1 MQPMRLRSPD
11 VLPHTQ
17 RSASEGAGA
26 LPPAQHGRFSA
37 VLRTGGVGAERAA
50 DGPLNDE
57 PSRVRCGFVPAVSL
71 SNPPSPRNPGGEL
84 TYLENGSLF
93 GVFSGGGRTDSVEA
107 FAGAQGQR
115 GERGFE
121 HGG

>member
-1 MQPMRLRSPD
+1 MR
-11 VLPHTQ
+11 
-17 RSASEGAGA
+17 
-26 LPPAQHGRFSA
+26 
-37 VLRTGGVGAERAA
+37 RA
-50 DGPLNDE
+50 
-57 PSRVRCGFVPAVSL
+57 FVPT
-71 SNPPSPRNPGGEL
+71 PRNPGGKL
-84 TYLENGSLF
+84 IYPGNGRPS